1 MAVVN
6 SSVAVPR
13 FLRGDR
19 TRYWGLFFAGVWL
32 VFLVP
37 VVVSAARRGTV
48 RDWLGIAVL
57 VAFSVAYL
65 LAITV
70 MRRFFRARTP
80 GSQRFGATM
89 LVVLVA
95 LSVCAVL
102 LLGADALSTAPY
114 LAVTGVVVFRRWGPL
129 WVIALAA
136 VVEGLARLT
145 TGWQHLDGIGY
156 SVLGAGFIMWGV
168 ILMMQRNLELVR
180 THEAEAELAVET
192 ERVRFARDLHDILGH
207 SLTVITVKA
216 ELAGRLIEVDP
227 ARARAEVAELERLA
241 RDALADVRRTVVG
254 YREITLPGE
263 LARARAALQTAG
275 ITASVSSSAE
285 APPSHL
291 RELFAWV
298 VREGV
303 TNVVRHS
310 RATECSVTVAPLSV
324 TVRDNGVGPGTDTVS
339 GGNGLR
345 GIRER
350 AAAVGARVV
359 AGAAGPRGFSLQVS
373 ATGAEPGEVR
383 P

>member
-1 MAVVN
+1 VN
-6 SSVAVPR
+6 TTVALPG

-37 VVVSAARRGTV
+37 VVVSAARRGTAE
-48 RDWLGIAVL
+48 DWFGIAVL
-57 VAFSVAYL
+57 VAFAVAYL

-70 MRRFFRARTP
+70 MRRYFRARTP
-80 GSQRFGATM
+80 GHRRFGAVM
-89 LVVLVA
+89 LAVLVA
-95 LSVCAVL
+95 LAVCAVL

-114 LAVTGVVVFRRWGPL
+114 LAVTGVIVFRRWGPL

-136 VVEGLARLT
+136 LVEALARLT

-168 ILMMQRNLELVR
+168 IVMMQRNLELVR
-180 THEAEAELAVET
+180 TREAEAELAVET

-216 ELAGRLIEVDP
+216 ELAGRLIDVDP
-227 ARARAEVAELERLA
+227 VRARSEVAELERLA
-241 RDALADVRRTVVG
+241 RDALADVRHTVTG

-275 ITASVSSSAE
+275 ITATVSSAAE

-310 RATECSVTVAPLSV
+310 RATECSVTVEPLSV
-324 TVRDNGVGPGTDTVS
+324 TVRDNGVGPEAGTVT

-350 AAAVGARVV
+350 AAGVGARVV

-373 ATGAEPGEVR
+373 AAGGEPDEVR
-383 P
+383 A

>member
-1 MAVVN
+1 
-6 SSVAVPR
+6 VAVPR
-13 FLRGDR
+13 FLRVDR
-19 TRYWGLFFAGVWL
+19 ARYWGLLFAGVWL

-37 VVVSAARRGTV
+37 VVVSAAERGRA

-57 VAFSVAYL
+57 VAFSLTYLVAV
-65 LAITV
+65 TV
-70 MRRFFRARTP
+70 ARRSFRAGLP
-80 GSQRFGATM
+80 GDRRSAAVLLGT
-89 LVVLVA
+89 LVVLAGAA
-95 LSVCAVL
+95 LL

-114 LAVTGVVVFRRWGPL
+114 LAVTGVMVFRRWGPL
-129 WVIALAA
+129 WVVALAA

-145 TGWQHLDGIGY
+145 TGWEHLDGIGF

-168 ILMMQRNLELVR
+168 ILMMERNMELVR

-227 ARARAEVAELERLA
+227 RRAQAEVAELERLA
-241 RDALADVRRTVVG
+241 RDALADVRRTVKG
-254 YREITLPGE
+254 YRDITLPGE
-263 LARARAALQTAG
+263 LARARAALATAG

-285 APPSHL
+285 APASHL

-324 TVRDNGVGPGTDTVS
+324 TVRDNGVGPGAGTLTGGS
-339 GGNGLR
+339 GLHGL
-345 GIRER
+345 RER
-350 AAAVGARVV
+350 AAAVGARV
-359 AGAAGPRGFSLQVS
+359 AAGPAQPHGFSLSVT
-373 ATGAEPGEVR
+373 AGEGR
-383 P
+383 S